1 MTSHTISI
9 PEYCLV
15 LLVGAS
21 GSGKSTFAARHFK
34 PTEIISSDR
43 CRAVVADDE
52 SDQSATADAFELVHF
67 IAEKRLNARRLAV
80 IDATNVRPEDR
91 RSFVDLAKRY
101 HALVVAFVFDM
112 PEALCHERNAGR
124 PERDFG
130 RHVVSNHLRALKRGI
145 RRMDREGIRFVYRF
159 SEPARV
165 DEAIVERQKLW
176 VDKRDEGGPFDI
188 IGDVHGC
195 ADELEKLLTNLG
207 YRIDIEGTSSG
218 SKYSVIPPVGRKVVF
233 LGDLV
238 DRGPRVPDTLRLAKT
253 MVDAGQALCVLGNH
267 EAKLVRKLKGRN
279 VKLTHGLA
287 ESVAQIEAQH
297 DGFVDEML
305 PFMDGLISHYV
316 LDGGKLIVAHAGLRE
331 EMQNRSSG
339 KVRSFA
345 LYGDTTGETDE
356 FGLPVRHNWAAEYG
370 GRAKVVYGHTPVP
383 DAEWL
388 NGTICIDTGCVFGGK
403 LTALRYPEMELVEVP
418 AAQVYCEPVRPIAAP
433 KSSAATDDTQLQ
445 LSDVIGKRVI
455 GTRLSRS
462 VTIREEQ
469 AAAALEVMS
478 RFAIDPRWLIHLP
491 PTMSPSETST
501 RDGYL
506 EHPDEALDYFRRHGV
521 GTVICEEKHMGSR
534 AVMVVCRDDSTPR
547 KRFGVDGSRRGVVYS
562 RTGRA
567 FFPDREAE
575 AAVIDRVASAAS
587 QAGWWDEFATD
598 WFCLDAEVM
607 PWSVKAQSLIDQQYA
622 PVAAAAE
629 AGLQAAVDALALAL
643 DRGVDVAGL
652 AERFRQRQTRA
663 RAYRDAYNNYVW
675 PVSDLDDLRIA
686 PFHLLASEGAV
697 HADKDHQWHMK
708 VLTRLCNG
716 DPALLFATTHRVV
729 DLSDE
734 AGVTAAMAWWEEL
747 TAAGGEG
754 MVVKPLDFVARGKRG
769 LVQPALKC
777 RGREYLRIIYGPDY
791 DAPENL
797 NRLRQRG
804 LSLKR
809 SMALREFAL
818 GLESLQR
825 FVDREPLSRVHE
837 CVFGVLAMETEPVD
851 PRL

>member
-1 MTSHTISI
+1 MTGNTISI

-15 LLVGAS
+15 LLVGPS
-21 GSGKSTFAARHFK
+21 GSGKSTFAARYFK

-43 CRAVVADDE
+43 CRAVVADEE
-52 SDQSATADAFELVHF
+52 SDQSATSDAFDLVHF
-67 IAEKRLNARRLAV
+67 IAEKRLNARRLTV

-91 RSFVDLAKRY
+91 RSFVDLARRY
-101 HALVVAFVFDM
+101 HALVAAFVFDM
-112 PEALCHERNAGR
+112 PEALCQERNAGR
-124 PERDFG
+124 SERDFG
-130 RHVVSNHLRALKRGI
+130 PHVVRNHVRALKRGI
-145 RRMDREGIRFVYRF
+145 RRLDREGIRFVYRF
-159 SEPARV
+159 SDPTRV
-165 DEAIVERQKLW
+165 DEVVVERRKLW
-176 VDKRDEGGPFDI
+176 TDRREDAGPFDI

-195 ADELEKLLTNLG
+195 ADELERLLEDLG
-207 YRIDIEGTSSG
+207 YRIDVERPPSG
-218 SKYSVIPPVGRKVVF
+218 PAYSVTPPAGRKVVF

-238 DRGPRVPDTLRLAKT
+238 DRGPRIPDALRLAKT

-287 ESVAQIEAQH
+287 DSVAQIEAQP
-297 DGFVDEML
+297 DGFADEML

-316 LDGGKLIVAHAGLRE
+316 LDGGRLVVAHAGLRE

-339 KVRSFA
+339 RVRSFA

-356 FGLPVRHNWAAEYG
+356 FGLPVRHDWAAEYD

-383 DAEWL
+383 EAEWL

-403 LTALRYPEMELVEVP
+403 LTALRYPEMELVDVP
-418 AAQVYCEPVRPIAAP
+418 AARVYCPPARPIAAP
-433 KSSAATDDTQLQ
+433 EPSGAGDDRTLK
-445 LSDVIGKRVI
+445 LADVIGKRVI
-455 GTRLSRS
+455 ATRLSRTI
-462 VTIREEQ
+462 TIREEQ

-501 RDGYL
+501 RDGLL
-506 EHPDEALDYFRRHGV
+506 EHPDEAFDYFRRHDV
-521 GTVICEEKHMGSR
+521 GAVICEEKHMGSR
-534 AVMVVCRDDSTPR
+534 AIMVVCRDDTTAGG
-547 KRFGVDGSRRGVVYS
+547 RFGVDGSRRGVVYS

-567 FFPDREAE
+567 FFPDPETE
-575 AAVIDRVASAAS
+575 AAVIDRVASAAGR
-587 QAGWWDEFATD
+587 AGWWDEFATD
-598 WFCLDAEVM
+598 WFCLDTEIM

-629 AGLQAAVDALALAL
+629 AGLGATVDALARAV
-643 DRGVDVAGL
+643 DRGVDVAAL
-652 AERFRQRQTRA
+652 AERFRRRQA
-663 RAYRDAYNNYVW
+663 RAGAYRQAYNNYVW
-675 PVSDLDDLRIA
+675 PVSDLNDLRIA

-697 HADKDHQWHMK
+697 HDDKDHGWHMAA
-708 VLTRLCNG
+708 LARLC
-716 DPALLFATTHRVV
+716 DADRALLFATAHRVV

-734 AGVTAAMAWWEEL
+734 AGIAAATAWWDEL

-797 NRLRQRG
+797 SRLRQRG

-818 GLESLQR
+818 GLESLRR
-825 FVDREPLSRVHE
+825 FVDRQPLSRVHE

>member
-1 MTSHTISI
+1 MTSNTISI

-21 GSGKSTFAARHFK
+21 GSGKSTFAARHFL
-34 PTEIISSDR
+34 PTEIVSSDR

-52 SDQSATADAFELVHF
+52 SDQSATADAFELVRF
-67 IAEKRLNARRLAV
+67 IAEKRLNARRSTV

-91 RSFVDLAKRY
+91 RAFVDLAKRY

-124 PERDFG
+124 AERNFG
-130 RHVVSNHLRALKRGI
+130 PHVVRNHQRALKRGI

-159 SEPARV
+159 SDPARV
-165 DEAIVERQKLW
+165 DDVVVERQRLW
-176 VDKRDEGGPFDI
+176 VDKRDEIGPFDI

-195 ADELEKLLTNLG
+195 ADELEQILIALG
-207 YRIDIEGTSSG
+207 YHLDIQETSSG
-218 SKYSVIPPVGRKVVF
+218 SGYSVIPPVGRKVVF

-238 DRGPRVPDTLRLAKT
+238 DRGPRIPDTLRLVKS

-287 ESVAQIEAQH
+287 ESVVQIELQP

-316 LDGGKLIVAHAGLRE
+316 LDGGRLVVAHAGLRE

-383 DAEWL
+383 EAEWL

-418 AAQVYCEPVRPIAAP
+418 AARVYSEPARPIAAP
-433 KSSAATDDTQLQ
+433 KSNAGTDDTQLQ

-455 GTRLSRS
+455 STRLGRS

-478 RFAIDPRWLIHLP
+478 RFAVDPRWLIHLP

-506 EHPDEALDYFRRHGV
+506 EHPDEAFDYFRRHGV
-521 GTVICEEKHMGSR
+521 GAVVCEEKHMGSR
-534 AVMVVCRDDSTPR
+534 AVMVVCRDDATAG
-547 KRFGVDGSRRGVVYS
+547 KRFGIDASRRGVVYS

-567 FFPDREAE
+567 FFPDRETE
-575 AAVIDRVASAAS
+575 AAVIDHAASAAER
-587 QAGWWDEFATD
+587 AGWWDEFATD
-598 WFCLDAEVM
+598 WFCLDTEIM
-607 PWSVKAQSLIDQQYA
+607 PWSVKARSLIDQQYA

-629 AGLQAAVDALALAL
+629 AGLRAAVDALARAA

-652 AERFRQRQTRA
+652 AERFQRRRVRA
-663 RAYRDAYNNYVW
+663 RAYREAYNNYVW
-675 PVSDLDDLRIA
+675 PVSDLNDLRIA
-686 PFHLLASEGAV
+686 PFHLLATEGAV
-697 HADKDHQWHMK
+697 HADRDHRWHMET
-708 VLTRLCNG
+708 LARLCDAG
-716 DPALLFATTHRVV
+716 PALLFATAHRVV

-734 AGVTAAMAWWEEL
+734 MDLAAAAAWWEEL
-747 TAAGGEG
+747 TSVGGEG

-791 DAPENL
+791 DAPKNL
-797 NRLRQRG
+797 DRLRQRG

-818 GLESLQR
+818 GLEALRR